1 VKKKLS
7 CQYLENLGEDEIV
20 SLKTAMNQLQYDTKE
35 PEEWAT
41 YLGQLYVNRYGYPSG
56 YDTYF
61 GIGSSLI
68 YYFKNSEEQ
77 AE

>member
-1 VKKKLS
+1 MKRKIF
-7 CQYLENLGEDEIV
+7 CPYIDNLGKDEID
-20 SLKTAMNQLQYDTKE
+20 SLKAAMNQLQYDTKE

-41 YLGQLYVNRYGYPSG
+41 YLGQFYVSRYGYPSA

-68 YYFKNSEEQ
+68 YYFKKSEEQ
-77 AE
+77 AK